1 MRATAQQKLPSAPN
15 DSSIGQTPSPQLAQS
30 AINGS
35 PAAQPRRTV
44 AQRSLE
50 LRIWHHFL
58 TVTSLTLPPPNRRD
72 IQSLWTEDVPQWAFE
87 YDFLLDALLGLTAIH
102 MYILKTPD
110 PSLLSCAYNYYA
122 EAASKYRKA
131 LADINNETAGPIL
144 ATSLFIGFQSKIV
157 PRLHAANEPYKLPI
171 GLFYLQRGVPTTYK
185 AVAPFLQGHRM
196 MAILFATMP
205 PVEEVPACD
214 DDQFLPEEVYQDG
227 LAILRQLDA
236 AEAMTPAAKE
246 TCKNTFAYVLA
257 IHRSLEKDEPDMF
270 TRRRVTA
277 FFQLVPWPFVELL
290 EQLNPIAMLILAR
303 YFAVSKVRDDL
314 WWVRGLAEREVLGIT
329 GILPSEWRT
338 FMDFPLKLMN
348 GIASPPGSINFGPMS
363 RASTASLSPSMDNAS
378 PFVRQSKIL
387 LIMSKCG
394 SDWLTDSTFGSAMG
408 QPNEV
413 PPGINANYEVSG
425 I

>member
-1 MRATAQQKLPSAPN
+1 M
-15 DSSIGQTPSPQLAQS
+15 
-30 AINGS
+30 
-35 PAAQPRRTV
+35 
-44 AQRSLE
+44 
-50 LRIWHHFL
+50 
-58 TVTSLTLPPPNRRD
+58 
-72 IQSLWTEDVPQWAFE
+72 PQWAFE

-110 PSLLSCAYNYYA
+110 ASLLSCAYNYYA

-131 LADINNETAGPIL
+131 LADINNDTAGPIL

-214 DDQFLPEEVYQDG
+214 DDQFLPEEVYQDA
-227 LAILRQLDA
+227 LTILRQLDA
-236 AEAMTPAAKE
+236 AEAMTPAAKDV
-246 TCKNTFAYVLA
+246 CRSTFAYVLA

-290 EQLNPIAMLILAR
+290 EQMNPIAMLILAR
-303 YFAVSKVRDDL
+303 YFSVSKVRDDL
-314 WWVRGLAEREVLGIT
+314 WWVRGLAEREVLGIV
-329 GILPSEWRT
+329 GILPSEWRS

-348 GIASPPGSINFGPMS
+348 GIASPPGSIMAGPMS
-363 RASTASLSPSMDNAS
+363 RASTVSLSPTAENMS
-378 PFVRQSKIL
+378 PFGRQGMCIAL
-387 LIMSKCG
+387 LPQAVAHH
-394 SDWLTDSTFGSAMG
+394 LTASTFDTVMSRS
-408 QPNEV
+408 EDV
-413 PPGINANYEVSG
+413 PPGVNANYEISG

>member
-1 MRATAQQKLPSAPN
+1 MSEPDNNVQF
-15 DSSIGQTPSPQLAQS
+15 GQSPSPGLGNS
-30 AINGS
+30 ALNGS
-35 PAAQPRRTV
+35 SASQPRRTV

-102 MYILKTPD
+102 MYILRTPD
-110 PSLLSCAYNYYA
+110 ASLLSCAYNYYA

-131 LADINNETAGPIL
+131 LADINNDTAGPIL

-214 DDQFLPEEVYQDG
+214 DDQFLPEEVYQDA

-236 AEAMTPAAKE
+236 ADAMTLASKE
-246 TCKNTFAYVLA
+246 VCRSTFAYVLA

-290 EQLNPIAMLILAR
+290 EQMNPIAMLILAR
-303 YFAVSKVRDDL
+303 YFSVSKVRDDL
-314 WWVRGLAEREVLGIT
+314 WWVRGLAEREVLGIV
-329 GILPSEWRT
+329 GILPAEWRT
-338 FMDFPLKLMN
+338 FMDFPLKMMN
-348 GIASPPGSINFGPMS
+348 GMGSPPTSIMGGPMS
-363 RASTASLSPSMDNAS
+363 RGSTVSLSPGAEGMS
-378 PFVRQSKIL
+378 PFGRQGIQL
-387 LIMSKCG
+387 LS
-394 SDWLTDSTFGSAMG
+394 
-408 QPNEV
+408 
-413 PPGINANYEVSG
+413 PGARFH
-425 I
+425 